1 MFSIPFTTPYLM
13 KFFQKVIHYYP
24 LFIFFKYK
32 MIKPHHPETVPPE
45 TLLASPTREREM
57 TVSGIIP
64 ANLPYTSRS
73 QRVMIGYAKMAE
85 MVGRPNER
93 LLPGSPIM
101 MKGAQNWGWA

>member
-1 MFSIPFTTPYLM
+1 
-13 KFFQKVIHYYP
+13 
-24 LFIFFKYK
+24 
-32 MIKPHHPETVPPE
+32 
-45 TLLASPTREREM
+45 M